1 MKTKIKLLSQL
12 FVISALMFGC
22 SDDVD
27 QIVPYAKVRIDVDL
41 ALPQFSS
48 LNYFGNAIIFPNE
61 GYNNNGVIIYRLGDD
76 FYAFDATCPQ
86 HVETKTAITLENGNS
101 GSNGQATCSYCNVT
115 YSLYSYGTA
124 SKGYPLKQYSIS
136 KTGATSFYVYN

>member
-1 MKTKIKLLSQL
+1 
-12 FVISALMFGC
+12 MFGC
-22 SDDVD
+22 TDDVD
-27 QIVPYAKVRIDVDL
+27 QIVPYAKVRIDVNLD
-41 ALPQFSS
+41 LPQFSS
-48 LNYFGNAIIFPNE
+48 LNYSGNAIIFPNA
-61 GYNNNGVIIYRLGDD
+61 GYNNNGVIIFRLGDD

-86 HVETKTAITLENGNS
+86 HVETKTAITLENGDS
-101 GSNGQATCSYCNVT
+101 GSNGQATCSYCKVT